1 MEIIEYKRGEEVW
14 GINVLPHKNGTI
26 YGDEKRTTF
35 YFMNGL
41 HYTIKSNL
49 FDYIKE
55 NENYV
60 NFGEDNFSLE
70 EI

>member
-1 MEIIEYKRGEEVW
+1 MKRYRLTG
-14 GINVLPHKNGTI
+14 NGGSLLC
-26 YGDEKRTTF
+26 YGNEQRTMF